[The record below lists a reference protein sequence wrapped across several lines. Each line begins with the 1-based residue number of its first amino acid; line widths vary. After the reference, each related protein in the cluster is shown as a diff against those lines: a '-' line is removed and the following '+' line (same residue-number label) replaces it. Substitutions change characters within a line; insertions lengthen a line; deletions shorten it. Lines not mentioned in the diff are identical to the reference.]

1 MLPTLSSALR
11 GILGDTHKHQ
21 FWHIGEIG
29 MNLANVADLLV
40 TDLFQN
46 YIIGLAMG
54 FITLITPSF
63 EGVTNIADI
72 PDYVHEA

>member
-1 MLPTLSSALR
+1 
-11 GILGDTHKHQ
+11 
-21 FWHIGEIG
+21 